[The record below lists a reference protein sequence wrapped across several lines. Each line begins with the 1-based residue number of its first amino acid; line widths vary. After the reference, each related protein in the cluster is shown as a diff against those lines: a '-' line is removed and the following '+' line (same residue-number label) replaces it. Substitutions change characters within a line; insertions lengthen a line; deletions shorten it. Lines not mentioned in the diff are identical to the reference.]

1 LLSGHLLS
9 PPLLREM
16 TTTFTTPA
24 YPGYGVGL
32 GIFSIDTPCGAAW
45 GHQGGTPGYV
55 SMALND
61 RAGRRSAVV
70 LVPTELDQATG
81 PAFEAAVATAVCHMY
96 HRVGPGGPVVGALVP
111 GWSRVGRAD

>member
-1 LLSGHLLS
+1 
-9 PPLLREM
+9 
-16 TTTFTTPA
+16 
-24 YPGYGVGL
+24 
-32 GIFSIDTPCGAAW
+32 
-45 GHQGGTPGYV
+45 V

-96 HRVGPGGPVVGALVP
+96 HRIGPDGPVVGALVP
-111 GWSRVGRAD
+111 GWSRVGRAG